1 MSGVSKL
8 SEKKPVGEAA
18 PAASKSQMD
27 QSHDRD
33 RDGRASDE
41 RTSSSLDSISRL
53 IGAVSAEI
61 DALKREREAAQ
72 IRNARMRLGAIY
84 ARARLEKRVNA
95 EDAR

>member
-1 MSGVSKL
+1 
-8 SEKKPVGEAA
+8 
-18 PAASKSQMD
+18 MD

-33 RDGRASDE
+33 RDGRMAGGGPSA
-41 RTSSSLDSISRL
+41 SLDSISRL

-72 IRNARMRLGAIY
+72 IRDARLRLGAVY

-95 EDAR
+95 EEAR